1 MANHLDLE
9 EQEQLD
15 QLKHFWNT
23 WGTLISVVLLVVAG
37 SLAAWNGYRFWQEKQ
52 SNQAAALFDAIE
64 TAVTTNEQARME
76 QGFADIRGKYASTVQ
91 AGHAGLLVAKSATT
105 AGNFAL
111 AKSALSWVASQS
123 QDDGHKALA
132 RLRLSALLAEE
143 KAYDDALAQLA
154 APFPSE
160 YSAVVA
166 DRRGDLL
173 VLQGKKAE
181 AIAEYS
187 KAYKDFPENVEYR
200 RLVEIK
206 LVALGEQPQVVA
218 VSASQ
223 EATK

>member
-37 SLAAWNGYRFWQEKQ
+37 SVAAWNGYRFWQEKQ
-52 SNQAAALFDAIE
+52 SSQAAALFDAIE
-64 TAVTTNEQARME
+64 TAATVNDQARLE
-76 QGFADIRGKYASTVQ
+76 QGFADIRGKYAGTVQ

-105 AGNFAL
+105 AGNLAL
-111 AKSALSWVASQS
+111 AKSALTWVADQAH
-123 QDDGHKALA
+123 DEGHKALA
-132 RLRLSALLAEE
+132 RLRLSALLIEE
-143 KAYDDALAQLA
+143 KAYDNALAQLA

-166 DRRGDLL
+166 DRRGDLM

-181 AIAEYS
+181 AVAEYS

-206 LVALGEQPQVVA
+206 LSALGEQPQVVA
-218 VSASQ
+218 ASASQ
-223 EATK
+223 EASK